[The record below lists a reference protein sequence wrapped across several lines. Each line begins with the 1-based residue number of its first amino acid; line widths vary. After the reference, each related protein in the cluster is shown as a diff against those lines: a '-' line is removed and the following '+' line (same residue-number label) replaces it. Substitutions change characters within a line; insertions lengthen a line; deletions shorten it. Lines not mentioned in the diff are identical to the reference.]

1 MNKSN
6 YNRDKHSPFKK
17 GKVEDIIKP
26 KKPRVHKV
34 FYKSDKD
41 VIDALTI
48 DLVQILADVGIII
61 KSGTVRN
68 IAKGLSRLEWTK
80 VTKRI
85 D

>member
-6 YNRDKHSPFKK
+6 YNRDKYSPFKK
-17 GKVEDIIKP
+17 GKAKDIIKP
-26 KKPRVHKV
+26 KKPRIHRV
-34 FYKSDKD
+34 FCKSDKD

-61 KSGTVRN
+61 GSGTVRT
-68 IAKGLSRLEWTK
+68 IAKGLNLLGWTK